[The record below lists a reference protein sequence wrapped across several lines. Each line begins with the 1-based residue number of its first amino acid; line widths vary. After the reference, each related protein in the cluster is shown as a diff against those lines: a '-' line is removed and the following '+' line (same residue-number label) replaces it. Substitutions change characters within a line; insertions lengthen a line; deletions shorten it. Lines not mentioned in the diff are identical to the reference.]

1 MKGKVLLMDTKIS
14 YGDFSDKDVVSGLER
29 TLFLDK
35 RQFEDL
41 PEKEV
46 KLISVKVMKL
56 DNNDKSEKID
66 NIKYYDF
73 TGENKAQIETVRANG
88 KKSGMSKSM
97 LDGFLRLIPKVKFRV
112 EINGSDGKLLPG
124 AQERYN
130 FLVENGLI
138 DAPNNKILSN
148 LNYGVT
154 WRYLD
159 PYHNVLGLVVP
170 DFKGV
175 KVTNGKN

>member
-1 MKGKVLLMDTKIS
+1 MDTKIS

-29 TLFLDK
+29 ILFLDK
-35 RQFEDL
+35 SQFEDL

-46 KLISVKVMKL
+46 KLKSVRVVKL
-56 DNNDKSEKID
+56 DNDDKSERID
-66 NIKYYDF
+66 NIRYYDF
-73 TGENKAQIETVRANG
+73 TGENKAQREAVTANG
-88 KKSGMSKSM
+88 KKSGMSQSM
-97 LDGFLRLIPKVKFRV
+97 IDGFLRLIPKVKFRV
-112 EINGSDGKLLPG
+112 EINDSDGKLLPG

-138 DAPNNKILSN
+138 DAPNNQILSN

-159 PYHNVLGLVVP
+159 AYHNVLGLVVP

-175 KVTNGKN
+175 KVANGKK

>member
-1 MKGKVLLMDTKIS
+1 MKEVLLMDTKIS

-29 TLFLDK
+29 ILCLDK
-35 RQFEDL
+35 SQFEDL

-46 KLISVKVMKL
+46 KLKSVRVVKL
-56 DNNDKSEKID
+56 DNDDKSERID
-66 NIKYYDF
+66 NIRYYDF
-73 TGENKAQIETVRANG
+73 TGENKAQREAVTANG
-88 KKSGMSKSM
+88 KKSGMSQSM
-97 LDGFLRLIPKVKFRV
+97 IDGFLRLIPKVKFRV
-112 EINGSDGKLLPG
+112 EINDSDGKLLPG

-138 DAPNNKILSN
+138 DAPNNQILSN

-159 PYHNVLGLVVP
+159 AYHNVLGLVVP

-175 KVTNGKN
+175 KVANGKK